1 MEKPLGIT
9 RHSRFLFRIC
19 CSNVENKK
27 TQMLHKFY
35 WLKEV
40 FQYNTYVTCRINYL
54 SVKKFPQRNALTH
67 KLKCYIP
74 LYGQHKYMGTFYWF
88 VTGLLTAAVE
98 MAVSFF
104 SYVHSSAKPRYQILE
119 ENCQVTAC
127 SADTCPMV
135 QAEYRKITCKTSFGT
150 LVNS

>member
-104 SYVHSSAKPRYQILE
+104 SYVHSSAKPRYQIQE

-127 SADTCPMV
+127 SADTCPIV
-135 QAEYRKITCKTSFGT
+135 QAEYRKITFWK
-150 LVNS
+150 LI